1 MQGTTL
7 LGSYLGTPDF
17 RTTHLDTKADTIIP
31 SLSDIQCIPDGKV
44 HYQLTRFC
52 IHSKLH
58 FTFRCTP
65 PSITRA
71 AATRLDSAV
80 AKAIIEYA
88 GASCEHLVEECPKT
102 FAM

>member
-7 LGSYLGTPDF
+7 LGSYLGTPEF
-17 RTTHLDTKADTIIP
+17 RTTQLDTKTYTIIQ

-44 HYQLTRFC
+44 HSQLTRFC

-58 FTFRCTP
+58 FIFRCTP

-71 AATRLDSAV
+71 AAMRLDSAV
-80 AKAIIEYA
+80 AKAIIDCA
-88 GASCEHLVEECPKT
+88 GASFEHLVEECPKT